1 MFNKQNR
8 KMDYVRLK
16 GKLRHM
22 VIVTNINLV
31 GITERRQIS
40 EEKIRVLDL
49 SLVTSDGIYCNLDHS
64 FH

>member
-1 MFNKQNR
+1 
-8 KMDYVRLK
+8 MDYVRLK